1 MPELHG
7 RSQERNAQ
15 QDGHDITSYEPT
27 GDDPQARQVDFER
40 WDGLSSMSL
49 DQQVSIA
56 ESSSSLLWPDSEDLF
71 QSLTSNDGDPWDNT
85 MSGQSAVPFLDVAQA
100 QALPGPSEDADIT
113 DDGQRAVQ
121 TTNGLLTNTI
131 MQVTSSRAL
140 HTLTPQLL
148 DNSLHAFFAKFNPIL
163 PVVHRPT
170 FVYRQCSAPLLL
182 NAIALGSLFLGT
194 DEATATGERLWRLA
208 HTAIATSWHEMIGQ
222 RRDHDIFS
230 GLELLLAALLSQ
242 IYAALSKASI

>member
-7 RSQERNAQ
+7 ESRERNVQ
-15 QDGHDITSYEPT
+15 HEITSYDPT

-40 WDGLSSMSL
+40 WHGLSSISL
-49 DQQVSIA
+49 GQQATID

-85 MSGQSAVPFLDVAQA
+85 MSGQPGVPFLDVAQA
-100 QALPGPSEDADIT
+100 QALPAPLEDAAIT

-131 MQVTSSRAL
+131 MQVTSPRVL
-140 HTLTPQLL
+140 YNLTPQFL

-194 DEATATGERLWRLA
+194 DEATATGERLWKLA
-208 HTAIATSWHEMIGQ
+208 HTAIATSWHDMIGQ
-222 RRDHDIFS
+222 LKEHDTFS

-242 IYAALSKASI
+242 VYAAFSKASM